1 MLHMKSN
8 TDAAGRCSDSTPTP
22 AKKGPKKNVLKVFA
36 GSVVSKTW
44 SWQELDGIARDKN
57 KKKIKKNK
65 NQKIRSRKE
74 FRLKKSS
81 EKKVEIEIQSE

>member
-1 MLHMKSN
+1 MLHIKSN

-57 KKKIKKNK
+57 KKKYKEKQKSENPFTERISIKKK
-65 NQKIRSRKE
+65 FE
-74 FRLKKSS
+74 EKS
-81 EKKVEIEIQSE
+81 